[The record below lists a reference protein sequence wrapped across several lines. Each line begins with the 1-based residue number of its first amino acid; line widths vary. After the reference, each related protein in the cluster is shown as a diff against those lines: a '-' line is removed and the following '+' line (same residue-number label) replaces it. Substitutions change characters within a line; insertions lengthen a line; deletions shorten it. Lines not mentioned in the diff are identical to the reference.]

1 MNELARWS
9 LKVSR
14 ETDIALR
21 TLLAT
26 RGGRKGDLSR
36 FVEEAVNRAVLR
48 EPVCDVRERNA
59 DADQGEI
66 ERIVEA
72 ELGAVGRKF
81 WAEHRDCLPVRGI
94 LDTNVLLSGL
104 ISSAG
109 IPAGLID
116 GWLDERFC
124 TIRTDRKSVGWG
136 TRRSGR
142 VDRGVGRTITN
153 N

>member
-48 EPVCDVRERNA
+48 ETVRDVRERNA
-59 DADQGEI
+59 DADPGEI
-66 ERIVEA
+66 ERIIEA
-72 ELGAVGRKF
+72 ELGAVGRTF
-81 WAEHRDCLPVRGI
+81 WADHR
-94 LDTNVLLSGL
+94 
-104 ISSAG
+104 A
-109 IPAGLID
+109 
-116 GWLDERFC
+116 
-124 TIRTDRKSVGWG
+124 
-136 TRRSGR
+136 
-142 VDRGVGRTITN
+142 
-153 N
+153 